1 MNVFEMWLKI
11 LSYHGICDKEA
22 NKRNEQLDSV
32 LKGDGQRGGGT
43 KMEKVVHVCLSDKGD
58 NSVKRKMM

>member
-1 MNVFEMWLKI
+1 MNVFEMLLKI

-32 LKGDGQRGGGT
+32 LKGDGQQGW
-43 KMEKVVHVCLSDKGD
+43 GD
-58 NSVKRKMM
+58 NDGKGSTCMPIR